1 MATGILLGGGTL
13 FSDSAFWII
22 QALNSL
28 QLAMLLFLLS
38 VGLSVIF
45 GLMNFVNLAH
55 GSLYALGAFIGYS
68 IATWSGSFWLAL
80 ALAPLAVA
88 AIGALLYGVLINR
101 IRAAGPMKQVL
112 VTFGLIFV
120 LLDVMRYFWGT
131 DQLGL
136 GHEVPITGSL
146 ELFGVLYPA
155 YRLFI
160 IAVGAIVF
168 LALYLLLEHTRLG
181 AEVRAGVDDAETA
194 SCLGINVDRAF
205 FVVFLIGCGLAGLA
219 GVVALP
225 TFSAELGMG
234 VGILI
239 QTLVVVVVG
248 GLGSLTGAL
257 LGSLLV
263 AVTVTFGQVLVPAFA
278 GVIMYA
284 LLVLVLLVRPEGL
297 LPARGRA

>member
-1 MATGILLGGGTL
+1 M
-13 FSDSAFWII
+13 FSDSAFWTI

-55 GSLYALGAFIGYS
+55 GSLYALGAFIGYT
-68 IATWSGSFWLAL
+68 IAAQSGSFWLAL
-80 ALAPLAVA
+80 VLAPLAVA
-88 AIGALLYGVLINR
+88 AIGALLYGILINR
-101 IRAAGPMKQVL
+101 IRTAGPMNQVL

-120 LLDVMRYFWGT
+120 LLDVMRYLWGT

-136 GHEVPITGSL
+136 THEVPISGSVTIL
-146 ELFGVLYPA
+146 GVAYPA

-160 IAVGAIVF
+160 IAVGAVVF
-168 LALYLLLEHTRLG
+168 LGLYLLLEHTRLG

-194 SCLGINVDRAF
+194 SCLGIDVDRTF
-205 FVVFLIGCGLAGLA
+205 FAVFLVGCGLAGLA

-225 TFSAELGMG
+225 SFSAELGMG
-234 VGILI
+234 VGILV

-248 GLGSLTGAL
+248 GLGSLIGAL
-257 LGSLLV
+257 VGSLLV
-263 AVTVTFGQVLVPAFA
+263 AVTVTFGQILVPDFA
-278 GVIMYA
+278 GIIMYA
-284 LLVLVLLVRPEGL
+284 LLVLILLIRPEGL

>member
-1 MATGILLGGGTL
+1 MVG
-13 FSDSAFWII
+13 DSGFWII

-68 IATWSGSFWLAL
+68 IASHFGSFWAAL
-80 ALAPLAVA
+80 LLAPLAVA
-88 AIGALLYGVLINR
+88 AIGAVLYVSLINR
-101 IRAAGPMKQVL
+101 LRAAGPMKQVL

-120 LLDVMRYFWGT
+120 LLDAMRYLWGN

-136 GHEVPITGSL
+136 TSGVPFTGSV
-146 ELFGVLYPA
+146 ELLGVGYPA

-160 IAVGAIVF
+160 IVMGLIVF
-168 LALYLLLEHTRLG
+168 AALYLLLEHTRLG

-194 SCLGINVDRAF
+194 SCLGINVDATF
-205 FVVFLIGCGLAGLA
+205 FAVFLIGCGLAGLA

-225 TFSAELGMG
+225 AFSAEQGMG
-234 VGILI
+234 VAILV

-257 LGSLLV
+257 VGSLLV
-263 AVTVTFGQVLVPAFA
+263 AATLTFGRVFIPEFA
-278 GVIMYA
+278 GIIMYA
-284 LLVLVLLVRPEGL
+284 LLLLVLLFRPRGL
-297 LPARGRA
+297 FPARGRT

>member
-1 MATGILLGGGTL
+1 MVG
-13 FSDSAFWII
+13 DSGFWII

-68 IATWSGSFWLAL
+68 IASQLGSFWAAL
-80 ALAPLAVA
+80 LLAPLAVA
-88 AIGALLYGVLINR
+88 AIGAVLYVSLINR
-101 IRAAGPMKQVL
+101 LRAAGPMKQVL

-120 LLDVMRYFWGT
+120 LLDAMRYFWGN

-136 GHEVPITGSL
+136 TSGVPFTGSV
-146 ELFGVLYPA
+146 ELLGVGYPA

-160 IAVGAIVF
+160 IVMGLIVF
-168 LALYLLLEHTRLG
+168 AALYLLLEHTRLG

-194 SCLGINVDRAF
+194 SCLGINVDATF
-205 FVVFLIGCGLAGLA
+205 FAVFLIGCGLAGLA

-225 TFSAELGMG
+225 AFSAEQGMG
-234 VGILI
+234 VAILV

-257 LGSLLV
+257 VGSLLV
-263 AVTVTFGQVLVPAFA
+263 AATLTFGRVFIPEFA
-278 GVIMYA
+278 GIIMYA
-284 LLVLVLLVRPEGL
+284 LLLLVLLFRPRGL
-297 LPARGRA
+297 FPARGRA

>member
-1 MATGILLGGGTL
+1 MW
-13 FSDSAFWII
+13 SDSGFWII

-68 IATWSGSFWLAL
+68 AATWLGSFWAAL
-80 ALAPLAVA
+80 LLAPLAVA
-88 AIGALLYGVLINR
+88 AIGALLYVTLINR
-101 IRAAGPMKQVL
+101 LRAAGPMKQVL

-120 LLDVMRYFWGT
+120 LLDIMRYTWGL

-136 GHEVPITGSL
+136 TQGIPFTGSVEIL
-146 ELFGVLYPA
+146 GQNYPA
-155 YRLFI
+155 YRIFI
-160 IAVGAIVF
+160 IAVGLLVF
-168 LALYLLLEHTRLG
+168 AALYLLLEYTRLG

-194 SCLGINVDRAF
+194 SCLGINVDRTF
-205 FVVFLIGCGLAGLA
+205 FMVFLIGCGLAGLA

-225 TFSAELGMG
+225 AFSAEQGMG
-234 VGILI
+234 VAILI

-257 LGSLLV
+257 IGSLLV
-263 AVTVTFGQVLVPAFA
+263 ATTLTFGRVFIPEFA
-278 GVIMYA
+278 GIIMYA
-284 LLVLVLLVRPEGL
+284 LLLAVLLFKPEGL
-297 LPARGRA
+297 FPARGRAG

>member
-1 MATGILLGGGTL
+1 VL
-13 FSDSAFWII
+13 SDSGFWII

-38 VGLSVIF
+38 VGLSVIL

-55 GSLYALGAFIGYS
+55 GSLYALGAYLGYQ
-68 IATWSGSFWLAL
+68 IATTLGSFWLAF

-88 AIGALLYGVLINR
+88 AFGALLYVTLINR
-101 IRAAGPMKQVL
+101 MRSAGPMNQVL

-120 LLDVMRYFWGT
+120 LLDATRFLWGA

-136 GHEVPITGSL
+136 TGDL
-146 ELFGVLYPA
+146 PFPGGVTVLGQVYPA

-160 IAVGAIVF
+160 IAVGAVVF
-168 LALYLLLEHTRLG
+168 VLLYLLLEHTRLG

-194 SCLGINVDRAF
+194 SCLGINVELTF
-205 FVVFLIGCGLAGLA
+205 FAVFLIGCALAGLA
-219 GVVALP
+219 GVIALP
-225 TFSAELGMG
+225 AFAAEPAMGM
-234 VGILI
+234 GILI
-239 QTLVVVVVG
+239 QALVVVVVG

-263 AVTVTFGQVLVPAFA
+263 AVTLTFGRVFIPDFA
-278 GVIMYA
+278 GILMFA
-284 LLVLVLLVRPEGL
+284 LLLAVLLLKPEGL
-297 LPARGRA
+297 LPARSRS